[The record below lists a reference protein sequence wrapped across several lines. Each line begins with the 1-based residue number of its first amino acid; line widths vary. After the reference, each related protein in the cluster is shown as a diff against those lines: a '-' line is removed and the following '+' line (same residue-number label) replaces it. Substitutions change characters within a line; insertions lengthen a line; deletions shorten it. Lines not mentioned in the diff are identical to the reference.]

1 MKIKCDYRVGDY
13 SNRRYRNNHHTV
25 SVTHKTACKTY
36 ICYAS
41 GHGSDGDDYEGVCC
55 NGDANACYRF
65 KSTGEMGCF
74 TMRNTT
80 QNIGCKYEC
89 KNPAD
94 CQHRDQ
100 STHADL
106 PALAYAKKSGEGDIC
121 LCKGYYCNSIWFT
134 GWEIFGIV
142 IGAIAAAFLLCCLLP
157 FACSFCKK

>member
-1 MKIKCDYRVGDY
+1 
-13 SNRRYRNNHHTV
+13 
-25 SVTHKTACKTY
+25 
-36 ICYAS
+36 
-41 GHGSDGDDYEGVCC
+41 
-55 NGDANACYRF
+55 
-65 KSTGEMGCF
+65 MGCF

-142 IGAIAAAFLLCCLLP
+142 IGAIAAAFLLCCL
-157 FACSFCKK
+157 FATASGLLHWPSICKNFKSICFISLLVIVGIACIVGNAAAAAKGS